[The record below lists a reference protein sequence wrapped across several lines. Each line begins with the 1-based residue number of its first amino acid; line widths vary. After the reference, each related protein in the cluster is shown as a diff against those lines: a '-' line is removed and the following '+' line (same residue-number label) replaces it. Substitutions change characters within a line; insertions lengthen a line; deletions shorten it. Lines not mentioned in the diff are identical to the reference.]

1 MKNYFKKLNLILKKI
16 DNEYLY
22 NLPLLFKKTNDVE
35 PEKKYNFN
43 FFRKNILIESENKLK
58 SSEIIIL
65 SHYTNQKKKQII
77 ENDPYFGDLFNKL
90 KLLKKKFSVIFIN
103 HTNKDLQKIHYEFK
117 KNKFSKIFVNNQFSI
132 KDDIFILF
140 KIVIKYISFKIKIVN
155 KSFKKEDIFFI
166 KKNFNLKNFIK
177 ARSTIRLNNYLN
189 KVLNYNNSKLK
200 ILLITFEGHAFE
212 KLIFKKYYAKN
223 VKTIGYYFSILRKQ
237 PNNIFYLNDKRFCP
251 KEIFVSG
258 EILRKYF
265 RINYHDKK
273 VKIKI
278 LGSNKNIKL
287 KNFKFNNLV
296 KKKYTCLV
304 TAEGIYSE
312 NYILLEFVIN
322 NLEFIRDVD
331 FIVRFHPVV
340 DRNKILNF
348 FKGHKN
354 YKKVTFSKNLN
365 IFDDFKKSDFI
376 LYRGSSACVEA
387 TLNAVIPIYL
397 NDDIENI
404 DPIFQINKLQV
415 NNYKNFN
422 EIIKKFQNKK
432 KVTTNLRY
440 LSNLQSY
447 CKDYYS
453 EFPNKN
459 LKNFF

>member
-1 MKNYFKKLNLILKKI
+1 M
-16 DNEYLY
+16 
-22 NLPLLFKKTNDVE
+22 
-35 PEKKYNFN
+35 
-43 FFRKNILIESENKLK
+43 
-58 SSEIIIL
+58 
-65 SHYTNQKKKQII
+65 
-77 ENDPYFGDLFNKL
+77 
-90 KLLKKKFSVIFIN
+90 
-103 HTNKDLQKIHYEFK
+103 
-117 KNKFSKIFVNNQFSI
+117 
-132 KDDIFILF
+132 
-140 KIVIKYISFKIKIVN
+140 
-155 KSFKKEDIFFI
+155 
-166 KKNFNLKNFIK
+166 
-177 ARSTIRLNNYLN
+177 
-189 KVLNYNNSKLK
+189 
-200 ILLITFEGHAFE
+200 
-212 KLIFKKYYAKN
+212 
-223 VKTIGYYFSILRKQ
+223 
-237 PNNIFYLNDKRFCP
+237 
-251 KEIFVSG
+251 
-258 EILRKYF
+258 
-265 RINYHDKK
+265 
-273 VKIKI
+273 
-278 LGSNKNIKL
+278 
-287 KNFKFNNLV
+287 
-296 KKKYTCLV
+296 V